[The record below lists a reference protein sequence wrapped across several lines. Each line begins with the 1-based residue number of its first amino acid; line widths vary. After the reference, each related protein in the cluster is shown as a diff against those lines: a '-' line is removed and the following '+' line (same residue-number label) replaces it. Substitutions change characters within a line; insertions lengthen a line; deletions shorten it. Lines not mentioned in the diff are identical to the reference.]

1 MEIGGYEL
9 GTIIHMGANGPL
21 WLTETNKGPGVVA
34 IRGER
39 EARGSVDRWRAW
51 AGIDSPHVV
60 RLLDVVRHEDGQ
72 WAVVQEYVE
81 GRPLDIALASHA
93 LRSPRTRRRVWEG
106 VAAGVAALH
115 EAGIVHGDISPA
127 NIIVDPQGRAV
138 IIDII
143 DPPRPGAGTRGWS
156 LGAPEGLEGDE
167 ACADRIGELL
177 GVDPSDADNDGTDAD
192 SPVLVDDGVVDPAQI
207 VADLRAAALR
217 EDTLAPGEDQA
228 DAEGGT
234 EKEKGT
240 APGRS
245 RRRATAMLALAVV
258 LFAVGGALVWRSG
271 VLNGASGPSQ
281 TQTGQSSAGAGSAA
295 APEEQPSS
303 DPCAAGVVE
312 ARLGAAIRARD
323 AAIVAGDASAL
334 DGVVGG
340 ALADADRKRIESLA
354 EQGITV
360 EKLETQVHVEEV
372 VACTDSL
379 IRARATLTQT
389 ALRACANGTCTDAA
403 AQPPQEVLLDIER
416 ASGLVV
422 AARGASGQSGAE
434 GH

>member
-21 WLTETNKGPGVVA
+21 WLTETSKGPGVVA

-177 GVDPSDADNDGTDAD
+177 GVDPSDADSDGTDAD
-192 SPVLVDDGVVDPAQI
+192 SPVLVDGGVVDPAQI

-217 EDTLAPGEDQA
+217 EDTLAPGEDRA

-245 RRRATAMLALAVV
+245 RRRAAAMLALAVV

-281 TQTGQSSAGAGSAA
+281 TQTGQSSA

>member
-21 WLTETNKGPGVVA
+21 WLTETSKGPGVVA

-177 GVDPSDADNDGTDAD
+177 GVDPSDADSDGTDAD
-192 SPVLVDDGVVDPAQI
+192 SPVLVDGGVVDPAQI

-217 EDTLAPGEDQA
+217 EDTLAPGEDRA

-245 RRRATAMLALAVV
+245 RRRAAAMLALAVV

-281 TQTGQSSAGAGSAA
+281 TQTGQSSAGAGAAA

>member
-21 WLTETNKGPGVVA
+21 WLTETSKGPGVVA

-39 EARGSVDRWRAW
+39 EARESVDRWRAW

-106 VAAGVAALH
+106 VAAGVSALH

-156 LGAPEGLEGDE
+156 LGAPEGREGDE

-177 GVDPSDADNDGTDAD
+177 GVDPSDADSGGTDAD
-192 SPVLVDDGVVDPAQI
+192 SPVLVDGGVVDPAQI

-217 EDTLAPGEDQA
+217 EDTLAPSRAREG
-228 DAEGGT
+228 AEGGA
-234 EKEKGT
+234 EHGG

-245 RRRATAMLALAVV
+245 RRRVAAMLALAVV
-258 LFAVGGALVWRSG
+258 LFAVGGVLVWRSG
-271 VLNGASGPSQ
+271 AFNGAPQ
-281 TQTGQSSAGAGSAA
+281 TPTGQSAEGAGAGA
-295 APEEQPSS
+295 APEEQPPS
-303 DPCAAGVVE
+303 DPCAAGAVE

-360 EKLETQVHVEEV
+360 EKLETQVRVEEV

-389 ALRACANGTCTDAA
+389 ALRACANGTCTDAS
-403 AQPPQEVLLDIER
+403 AQPAQEVVLDIER

-422 AARGASGQSGAE
+422 AAQGASGQSGAD
-434 GH
+434 GR

>member
-21 WLTETNKGPGVVA
+21 WLTETSKGPGVVA

-106 VAAGVAALH
+106 VAAGVSALH

-156 LGAPEGLEGDE
+156 LGAPEGREGDE

-177 GVDPSDADNDGTDAD
+177 GVDPSDADSGGTDAD
-192 SPVLVDDGVVDPAQI
+192 SPVLVDGGVVDPAQI

-217 EDTLAPGEDQA
+217 EDTLAPA
-228 DAEGGT
+228 PAPEGAG
-234 EKEKGT
+234 GGAGPGG
-240 APGRS
+240 APARP
-245 RRRATAMLALAVV
+245 RRPGAAMLALAVV
-258 LFAVGGALVWRSG
+258 LFAVGGVLVWRSG
-271 VLNGASGPSQ
+271 AFNGASQSR
-281 TQTGQSSAGAGSAA
+281 TGQSAAGAGAGA
-295 APEEQPSS
+295 APEEQPPS
-303 DPCAAGVVE
+303 DPCAAGAVE

-360 EKLETQVHVEEV
+360 EKLETQVRVEEV

-389 ALRACANGTCTDAA
+389 ALRACANGTCTDAS
-403 AQPPQEVLLDIER
+403 AQPAQEVVLDIER

-422 AARGASGQSGAE
+422 AAQGASGQSGAD
-434 GH
+434 GR

>member
-21 WLTETNKGPGVVA
+21 WLTETSKGPGVVA

-106 VAAGVAALH
+106 VAAGVSALH

-156 LGAPEGLEGDE
+156 LGAPEGREGDE

-177 GVDPSDADNDGTDAD
+177 GVDPSDADSGGTDAD
-192 SPVLVDDGVVDPAQI
+192 SPVLVDGGVVDPAQI

-217 EDTLAPGEDQA
+217 EDTLAPSRAREG
-228 DAEGGT
+228 AEGGA
-234 EKEKGT
+234 EHGG

-245 RRRATAMLALAVV
+245 RRRVAAMLALAVV
-258 LFAVGGALVWRSG
+258 LFAVGGVLVWRSG
-271 VLNGASGPSQ
+271 AFNGASQ
-281 TQTGQSSAGAGSAA
+281 TPTGQSAAGAGAGA
-295 APEEQPSS
+295 APDEQPPS
-303 DPCAAGVVE
+303 DPCAAGAVE
-312 ARLGAAIRARD
+312 ARLG

-360 EKLETQVHVEEV
+360 EKLETQVRVEEV

-379 IRARATLTQT
+379 IRARAALTQT
-389 ALRACANGTCTDAA
+389 ALRACANGTCTDAS
-403 AQPPQEVLLDIER
+403 AQPAQEVVLDIER

-422 AARGASGQSGAE
+422 AAQGASGQSGAE
-434 GH
+434 GD

>member
-21 WLTETNKGPGVVA
+21 WLTETSKGPGIVA

-106 VAAGVAALH
+106 VAAGVSALH

-156 LGAPEGLEGDE
+156 LGAPEGREGDE

-177 GVDPSDADNDGTDAD
+177 GVDPSDADSGGTDAD
-192 SPVLVDDGVVDPAQI
+192 SPVLVDGGVVDPAQI

-217 EDTLAPGEDQA
+217 EDTLAPSRAREG
-228 DAEGGT
+228 AEGGA
-234 EKEKGT
+234 EHGG

-245 RRRATAMLALAVV
+245 RRRVAAMLALAVV
-258 LFAVGGALVWRSG
+258 LFAVGGVLVWRSG
-271 VLNGASGPSQ
+271 AFNGAPQ
-281 TQTGQSSAGAGSAA
+281 TPTGQSAEGAGAGA
-295 APEEQPSS
+295 APEEQPPS
-303 DPCAAGVVE
+303 DPCAAGAVE

-360 EKLETQVHVEEV
+360 EKLETQVRVEEV

-379 IRARATLTQT
+379 IRARAALTQT
-389 ALRACANGTCTDAA
+389 ALRACANGTCTDAS
-403 AQPPQEVLLDIER
+403 AQPAQEVVLDIER

-422 AARGASGQSGAE
+422 AAQGASGQSGAE
-434 GH
+434 GR

>member
-21 WLTETNKGPGVVA
+21 WLTETSKGPGVVA

-106 VAAGVAALH
+106 VAAGVSALH

-156 LGAPEGLEGDE
+156 LGAPEGREGDE

-177 GVDPSDADNDGTDAD
+177 GVDPSDADSDGTDAD
-192 SPVLVDDGVVDPAQI
+192 SPVLVDGGVVDPAQI

-217 EDTLAPGEDQA
+217 ENTLAPGEDRA

-245 RRRATAMLALAVV
+245 RRRAAAMLALAVV

-281 TQTGQSSAGAGSAA
+281 TQTGQSSAGAGSTA

-360 EKLETQVHVEEV
+360 EKLETQVRVEEV

-389 ALRACANGTCTDAA
+389 ALRACANGTCTDAS
-403 AQPPQEVLLDIER
+403 AQPAQEVVLDIER

-422 AARGASGQSGAE
+422 AAQGASGQSGAD
-434 GH
+434 GR

>member
-21 WLTETNKGPGVVA
+21 WLTETSKGPGVVA

-39 EARGSVDRWRAW
+39 EARESVDRWRAW

-106 VAAGVAALH
+106 VAAGVSALH

-156 LGAPEGLEGDE
+156 LGAPEGREGDE

-177 GVDPSDADNDGTDAD
+177 GVDPSDADSGGTDAD
-192 SPVLVDDGVVDPAQI
+192 SPVLVDGGVVDPAQI

-217 EDTLAPGEDQA
+217 EDTLAPSRAREG
-228 DAEGGT
+228 AEHGG
-234 EKEKGT
+234 

-245 RRRATAMLALAVV
+245 RRRVAAMLALAVV
-258 LFAVGGALVWRSG
+258 LFAVGGVLVWRSG
-271 VLNGASGPSQ
+271 AFNGAPQ
-281 TQTGQSSAGAGSAA
+281 TRTGQSAEGAGAGA
-295 APEEQPSS
+295 APEEQPPS
-303 DPCAAGVVE
+303 DPCAAGAVE

-360 EKLETQVHVEEV
+360 EKLETQVRVEEV

-379 IRARATLTQT
+379 IRARAALTQT
-389 ALRACANGTCTDAA
+389 ALRACANGTCTDAS
-403 AQPPQEVLLDIER
+403 AQPAQEVVLDIER

-422 AARGASGQSGAE
+422 AAQGASGQSGAE
-434 GH
+434 GR

>member
-21 WLTETNKGPGVVA
+21 WLTETSKGPGVVA

-106 VAAGVAALH
+106 VAAGVSALH

-156 LGAPEGLEGDE
+156 LGAPEGREGDE

-177 GVDPSDADNDGTDAD
+177 GVDPSDADSGGTDAD
-192 SPVLVDDGVVDPAQI
+192 SPVLVDGGVVDPAQI

-217 EDTLAPGEDQA
+217 EDTLAPGRAQEG
-228 DAEGGT
+228 AEGGA
-234 EKEKGT
+234 EQGG

-245 RRRATAMLALAVV
+245 RRRVAAMLALAVV
-258 LFAVGGALVWRSG
+258 LFAVGGVLVWRSG
-271 VLNGASGPSQ
+271 AFNGASQ
-281 TQTGQSSAGAGSAA
+281 TPTGQSAAGAGAGA
-295 APEEQPSS
+295 APDEQPPS
-303 DPCAAGVVE
+303 DPCAAGAVE
-312 ARLGAAIRARD
+312 ARLG

-360 EKLETQVHVEEV
+360 EKLETQVRVEEV

-379 IRARATLTQT
+379 IRARAALTQT
-389 ALRACANGTCTDAA
+389 ALRACANGTCTDAS
-403 AQPPQEVLLDIER
+403 AQPAQEVVLDIER

-422 AARGASGQSGAE
+422 AAQGASGQSGAE
-434 GH
+434 GD

>member
-21 WLTETNKGPGVVA
+21 WLTETSKGPGVVA

-106 VAAGVAALH
+106 VAAGVSALH

-156 LGAPEGLEGDE
+156 LGAPEGREGDE

-177 GVDPSDADNDGTDAD
+177 GVDPSDADSGGTDAD
-192 SPVLVDDGVVDPAQI
+192 SPVLVDGGVVDPAQI

-217 EDTLAPGEDQA
+217 EDTLAPSRVREG
-228 DAEGGT
+228 AEGGA
-234 EKEKGT
+234 EHGG

-245 RRRATAMLALAVV
+245 RRRVAAMLALAVV
-258 LFAVGGALVWRSG
+258 LFAVGGVLVWRSG
-271 VLNGASGPSQ
+271 AFNGASQ
-281 TQTGQSSAGAGSAA
+281 TPTGQSAAGAGAGA
-295 APEEQPSS
+295 APDEQPPS
-303 DPCAAGVVE
+303 DPCAAGAVE
-312 ARLGAAIRARD
+312 ARLGAAIVARD

-360 EKLETQVHVEEV
+360 EKLETQVRVEEV

-389 ALRACANGTCTDAA
+389 ALRACANGTCTDAS
-403 AQPPQEVLLDIER
+403 AQPAQEVVLDIER

-422 AARGASGQSGAE
+422 AAQGASGQSGAE
-434 GH
+434 GD

>member
-21 WLTETNKGPGVVA
+21 WLTETSEGPGVVA
-34 IRGER
+34 IRGED

-106 VAAGVAALH
+106 VSAGVSALH

-156 LGAPEGLEGDE
+156 LGAPEGREGDE
-167 ACADRIGELL
+167 ACTDRIGELL
-177 GVDPSDADNDGTDAD
+177 GVDPSDAGGAGVDAD
-192 SPVLVDDGVVDPAQI
+192 SPVLVDGGVVDPAQI

-217 EDTLAPGEDQA
+217 EDTLAPGEA
-228 DAEGGT
+228 GAGAEGREDQG
-234 EKEKGT
+234 G

-245 RRRATAMLALAVV
+245 RRRVAAMLALAVV
-258 LFAVGGALVWRSG
+258 LFAVGGVLVWRSG
-271 VLNGASGPSQ
+271 AFNGAPQ
-281 TQTGQSSAGAGSAA
+281 TPTGQSAEGAGAGA
-295 APEEQPSS
+295 APEEQPPS
-303 DPCAAGVVE
+303 DPCAAGAVE

-340 ALADADRKRIESLA
+340 PLADADRKRIESLA

-360 EKLETQVHVEEV
+360 ERLETQVRVDEV

-403 AQPPQEVLLDIER
+403 AQPPQEVVLDIER

-422 AARGASGQSGAE
+422 AAQSASGQSGAE

>member
-21 WLTETNKGPGVVA
+21 WLTETSKGPGVVA

-72 WAVVQEYVE
+72 WAVVQEYIE

-106 VAAGVAALH
+106 VAAGVEALH

-156 LGAPEGLEGDE
+156 LGAPEGQEGDE

-177 GVDPSDADNDGTDAD
+177 GIDPSDADSAGADD
-192 SPVLVDDGVVDPAQI
+192 SPVLVDGGVIDPAQV

-217 EDTLAPGEDQA
+217 EDTLAPGEDRA
-228 DAEGGT
+228 DAEGGA
-234 EKEKGT
+234 KKGG
-240 APGRS
+240 APRRS
-245 RRRATAMLALAVV
+245 RRRVSALLALAVV
-258 LFAVGGALVWRSG
+258 LFAVGGVLVWRSG
-271 VLNGASGPSQ
+271 ALNGASEPSQ
-281 TQTGQSSAGAGSAA
+281 TQTGQSSAGAGAAA
-295 APEEQPSS
+295 APQEQPSS
-303 DPCAAGVVE
+303 DPCAVGVVE

-340 ALADADRKRIESLA
+340 ALAEADRKRIESLA

-360 EKLETQVHVEEV
+360 EKLETQVHIEEV
-372 VACTDSL
+372 MACTDSL

-389 ALRACANGTCTDAA
+389 ALRACANGTCTDAS
-403 AQPPQEVLLDIER
+403 AQPAQEVVLDIER

-422 AARGASGQSGAE
+422 AAQGASGQSGAE
-434 GH
+434 GR

>member
-21 WLTETNKGPGVVA
+21 WLTETSKGPGVVA

-106 VAAGVAALH
+106 VAAGVSALH

-156 LGAPEGLEGDE
+156 LGAPEGREGDE

-177 GVDPSDADNDGTDAD
+177 GVDPSDADSGGTDAD
-192 SPVLVDDGVVDPAQI
+192 SPVLVDGGVVDPAQI

-217 EDTLAPGEDQA
+217 EDTLAPGRAQEG
-228 DAEGGT
+228 AEGGT
-234 EKEKGT
+234 EQGG

-245 RRRATAMLALAVV
+245 RRRAAAMLALAVV
-258 LFAVGGALVWRSG
+258 LFAVGGVLVWRSG
-271 VLNGASGPSQ
+271 AFNGTSQ
-281 TQTGQSSAGAGSAA
+281 TRTGQSAAGAGAGA
-295 APEEQPSS
+295 APEEQPPS
-303 DPCAAGVVE
+303 DPCAAGAVE
-312 ARLGAAIRARD
+312 ARLSAAIRARD

-360 EKLETQVHVEEV
+360 EKLETQVRVEEV

-389 ALRACANGTCTDAA
+389 ALRACANGTCTDAS
-403 AQPPQEVLLDIER
+403 AQPAQEVVLDIER

-422 AARGASGQSGAE
+422 AAQGASGQSGAD
-434 GH
+434 GR

>member
-21 WLTETNKGPGVVA
+21 WLTETSKGPGVVA

-39 EARGSVDRWRAW
+39 EARESVDRWRAW

-106 VAAGVAALH
+106 VAAGVSALH

-156 LGAPEGLEGDE
+156 LGAPEGREGDE

-177 GVDPSDADNDGTDAD
+177 GVDPSDADSGGTDAD
-192 SPVLVDDGVVDPAQI
+192 SPVLVDGGVVDPAQI

-217 EDTLAPGEDQA
+217 EDTLAPSRAREG
-228 DAEGGT
+228 AEHGG
-234 EKEKGT
+234 

-245 RRRATAMLALAVV
+245 RRRVAAMLALAVV
-258 LFAVGGALVWRSG
+258 LFAVGGVLVWRSG
-271 VLNGASGPSQ
+271 AFNGAPQ
-281 TQTGQSSAGAGSAA
+281 TRTGQSAEGAGAGA
-295 APEEQPSS
+295 APEEQPPS
-303 DPCAAGVVE
+303 DPCAAGAVE

-360 EKLETQVHVEEV
+360 EKLETQVRVEEV

-379 IRARATLTQT
+379 IRARAALTQT
-389 ALRACANGTCTDAA
+389 ALRACANGTCTDAS
-403 AQPPQEVLLDIER
+403 AQPAQEVVLDIER
-416 ASGLVV
+416 ASGLVI
-422 AARGASGQSGAE
+422 AAQGASGQSGAE
-434 GH
+434 GD

>member
-21 WLTETNKGPGVVA
+21 WLTETSKGPGVVA

-106 VAAGVAALH
+106 VTAGVAALH

-177 GVDPSDADNDGTDAD
+177 GVDPSDADSDGTDAD

-217 EDTLAPGEDQA
+217 EDTLAPGEDRA

-245 RRRATAMLALAVV
+245 RRRAAAMLALAVV

-281 TQTGQSSAGAGSAA
+281 TQTGQSSAGAGAAA

>member
-21 WLTETNKGPGVVA
+21 WLTETSKGPGVVA

-39 EARGSVDRWRAW
+39 EARESVDRWRAW

-106 VAAGVAALH
+106 VAAGVSALH

-156 LGAPEGLEGDE
+156 LGAPEGREGDE

-177 GVDPSDADNDGTDAD
+177 GVDPSDADSGGTDAD
-192 SPVLVDDGVVDPAQI
+192 SPVLVDGGVVDPAQI

-217 EDTLAPGEDQA
+217 EDTLAPSRAREGT
-228 DAEGGT
+228 EGGA
-234 EKEKGT
+234 EHGG

-245 RRRATAMLALAVV
+245 RRRVAAMLALAVV
-258 LFAVGGALVWRSG
+258 LFAVGGVLVWRSG
-271 VLNGASGPSQ
+271 AFNGAPRRQPGSPPRERGRAPRRRSSPRPTRAPPGPSKPAW
-281 TQTGQSSAGAGSAA
+281 GR
-295 APEEQPSS
+295 PS
-303 DPCAAGVVE
+303 
-312 ARLGAAIRARD
+312 
-323 AAIVAGDASAL
+323 
-334 DGVVGG
+334 
-340 ALADADRKRIESLA
+340 
-354 EQGITV
+354 
-360 EKLETQVHVEEV
+360 
-372 VACTDSL
+372 
-379 IRARATLTQT
+379 ARATPPSSRATPPPWT
-389 ALRACANGTCTDAA
+389 AWW
-403 AQPPQEVLLDIER
+403 
-416 ASGLVV
+416 
-422 AARGASGQSGAE
+422 AARWPTPTASASSPWPNRG
-434 GH
+434 

>member
-21 WLTETNKGPGVVA
+21 WLTETSKGPGVVA

-72 WAVVQEYVE
+72 WAVVQEHIE

-106 VAAGVAALH
+106 VAAGVEALH

-143 DPPRPGAGTRGWS
+143 DPPHPGAGTRGWS
-156 LGAPEGLEGDE
+156 LGAPEGKEGDE

-177 GVDPSDADNDGTDAD
+177 GIDPSDADSAGADDD
-192 SPVLVDDGVVDPAQI
+192 SPVLVDGGAVDPAQV

-217 EDTLAPGEDQA
+217 EDTLAPGEDRT
-228 DAEGGT
+228 DAEGGAQ
-234 EKEKGT
+234 KGG
-240 APGRS
+240 APRRS
-245 RRRATAMLALAVV
+245 RRRVAVLLALAVV
-258 LFAVGGALVWRSG
+258 LFAVGGVLVWRSG
-271 VLNGASGPSQ
+271 ALNGASEPSQ
-281 TQTGQSSAGAGSAA
+281 TQTGQSSAGAGAAA
-295 APEEQPSS
+295 APQEQPSS
-303 DPCAAGVVE
+303 NPCAVGVVE

-340 ALADADRKRIESLA
+340 ALAEADRKRIESLA

-372 VACTDSL
+372 MACTDSL

-403 AQPPQEVLLDIER
+403 AQPPQEVVLDIER

-422 AARGASGQSGAE
+422 AARSASGQSGAE

>member
-21 WLTETNKGPGVVA
+21 WLTETSKGPGVVA

-39 EARGSVDRWRAW
+39 EARESVDRWRAW

-106 VAAGVAALH
+106 VAAGVSALH

-156 LGAPEGLEGDE
+156 LGAPEGREGDE

-177 GVDPSDADNDGTDAD
+177 GVDPSDADSGGTDAD
-192 SPVLVDDGVVDPAQI
+192 SPVLVDGGVVDPAQI

-217 EDTLAPGEDQA
+217 EDTLAPSRAREG
-228 DAEGGT
+228 AEGGA
-234 EKEKGT
+234 EHGG

-245 RRRATAMLALAVV
+245 RRRVAAMLALAVV
-258 LFAVGGALVWRSG
+258 LFAVGGVLVWRSG
-271 VLNGASGPSQ
+271 AFNGAPQ
-281 TQTGQSSAGAGSAA
+281 TPTGQSAEGAGAGA
-295 APEEQPSS
+295 APEEQPPS
-303 DPCAAGVVE
+303 DPCAAGAVE

-360 EKLETQVHVEEV
+360 EKLETQVRVEEV
-372 VACTDSL
+372 VACTDAS
-379 IRARATLTQT
+379 
-389 ALRACANGTCTDAA
+389 
-403 AQPPQEVLLDIER
+403 AQPAQEVVLDIER
-416 ASGLVV
+416 ASGLVI
-422 AARGASGQSGAE
+422 AAQGASGQSGAE
-434 GH
+434 GD